1 MVERSPYWNPE
12 IETMPRK
19 DLEKLKWERLQR
31 QLRYNYTCSPLF
43 RKLWDEAGIKPDGI
57 KNMDD
62 FQKKVPTIE
71 KEDLRKYRRDTGD
84 PWSGMLAAPLE
95 RVRFVGTTTG
105 TTGEHV
111 MHPWTTFD
119 GETRFEAIAR
129 SIWGVGGRPGMRVWA
144 WFPVGHTIAIAA
156 GIYDDLELFS
166 ERLGMP
172 RIEFGYN
179 TMMNW
184 SGEMWFPEILLPI
197 FRYCKPNIIVA
208 LVELLVPSLEY
219 ITAKGLDG
227 HEIFRSV
234 KALAC
239 SAGLM
244 TEGLR
249 KTIQEITGTKVYD
262 LYSHG
267 DLAAGPCEC
276 AEAHHIHIA
285 EDIMMLEILDPFTKE
300 PVAPGERG
308 ELTWTDLVREGY
320 PLCRWMSEDIGF
332 LDTEPCPCGRTHYRF
347 KCIGRRGWLFKLKGK
362 TWTPFDVEEDVLRK
376 VPATVASE
384 YYMERYAPDM
394 DELILNTTYDH
405 TVEPDE
411 EKLREQI
418 GTKIREVLGVN
429 SEIRFAKPE
438 ELPRAAHKVIHVV
451 DKPRA
456 A

>member
-1 MVERSPYWNPE
+1 
-12 IETMPRK
+12 MPRK

-31 QLRYNYTCSPLF
+31 QLRYNYARSPIY
-43 RKLWDEAGIKPDGI
+43 RELWDEAGIKPDDI

-84 PWSGMLAAPLE
+84 PWCGMLAVPLE
-95 RVRFVGTTTG
+95 RIRLAATTTG
-105 TTGEHV
+105 TTGEHI

-119 GETRFEAIAR
+119 GETRFEVLAR
-129 SIWGVGGRPGMRVWA
+129 SLWGIGARPGMRLWTWWPPA
-144 WFPVGHTIAIAA
+144 HST
-156 GIYDDLELFS
+156 GIQFGIFDDLELFS
-166 ERLGMP
+166 ERFGMQHLQVS
-172 RIEFGYN
+172 YN
-179 TMMNW
+179 ALINW
-184 SGEMWFPEILLPI
+184 SGELWINEIALPI
-197 FRYCKPNIIVA
+197 FRYCKPDVCAA
-208 LVELLVPSLEY
+208 LSEMIAPALEY
-219 ITAKGLDG
+219 IRAKGLDG
-227 HEIFRSV
+227 HEILRSV
-234 KALAC
+234 KAIAIT
-239 SAGLM
+239 AGLV

-249 KTIQEITGTKVYD
+249 KTVREITGVEHVYD
-262 LYSHG
+262 MYSHG
-267 DLAAGPCEC
+267 DQSTFFCEC
-276 AEAHHIHIA
+276 PEAHHIHLD
-285 EDIMMLEILDPFTKE
+285 EDLMLLEVLDPFTKE

-320 PLCRWMSEDIGF
+320 PLCRWMSEDLGF

-362 TWTPFDVEEDVLRK
+362 GWTPYDVEEEILRK

-384 YYMERYAPDM
+384 YYIERYAPDM